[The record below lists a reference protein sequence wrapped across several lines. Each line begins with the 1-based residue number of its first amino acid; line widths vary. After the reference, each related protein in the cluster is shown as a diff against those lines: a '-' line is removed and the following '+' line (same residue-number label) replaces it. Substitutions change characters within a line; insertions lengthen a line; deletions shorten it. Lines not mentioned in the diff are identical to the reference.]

1 MPPTAHRPRNGD
13 NQNLLSTGPVAG
25 IINNILT
32 PRITIMIGGALMS
45 VGLVSASFSTD
56 SLTLLVLFGLVTGGW
71 TC

>member
-1 MPPTAHRPRNGD
+1 M
-13 NQNLLSTGPVAG
+13 NLLSTGPVAG
-25 IINNILT
+25 IINNLLT

-71 TC
+71 T